1 MIEKNAFS
9 IIFGI
14 FILFTCRDVFYGQS
28 NHEAEPDHAKPISMN
43 DHMHHQHAPTG
54 PGTTFGDASHTVRIQ
69 YCHSC
74 GYRQAFEE
82 ISKMLQTHF
91 PDIKIIGDIH
101 QPGWLRSQLVNLLFF
116 TKVAVMGMIYMGF
129 DPFAYFQLETPRIW
143 TYMVTNKVSSSLFI
157 LFIGNTI
164 DSNMMSTGAFEIFY
178 DDVPIW
184 SKIQSGRMPSPQEL
198 LQAIQ
203 GQTSFG
209 KRTVGEFVHA

>member
-14 FILFTCRDVFYGQS
+14 FMLFTFHDIFYGHSGQ
-28 NHEAEPDHAKPISMN
+28 NTEPNIAKPVAMN
-43 DHMHHQHAPTG
+43 DHLTQPQPTDDI
-54 PGTTFGDASHTVRIQ
+54 GTNYGVSSHMIRIQ

-91 PDIKIIGDIH
+91 PDIKIMGDIH
-101 QPGWLRSQLVNLLFF
+101 QPSWFRSQLVNLLFF
-116 TKVAVMGMIYMGF
+116 TKLAVLAMIYLEF
-129 DPFAYFQLETPRIW
+129 NPFTYFQMETPRIW
-143 TYMVTNKVSSSLFI
+143 TYMSTNKMSSTLFI
-157 LFIGNTI
+157 LFIANTI

-184 SKIQSGRMPSPQEL
+184 SKIQSGRMPSAPEL

-209 KRTVGEFVHA
+209 KRPVGEFLHA